1 MLDEATSAVDPATE
15 VRLSRALDGLT
26 TGRTTITIAHR
37 LSTAEGADEVVVVD
51 AGRVVQRGSHAE
63 LVAVPGRYAELH
75 RSWSTNKGSPA

>member
-1 MLDEATSAVDPATE
+1 
-15 VRLSRALDGLT
+15 LDGLT

-37 LSTAEGADEVVVVD
+37 LSTAEVADEVVVVD

-75 RSWSTNKGSPA
+75 RSWSANKGSAS